1 MPMALPGK
9 HTTECIKMIKTI
21 PYIDFS
27 TPIQCPRP
35 SILSTEI
42 DTSPGPEEAK
52 YSPVYA

>member
-9 HTTECIKMIKTI
+9 HTTECIEMIKTI
-21 PYIDFS
+21 PYIDSS